1 MSLLI
6 NQLATYLASQGEGT
20 VGTSIFK
27 LHRPSSPLA
36 CVSLHATGGYPPD
49 RYTARERPTVMLFA
63 RATTPEEAL
72 RKAYGLYGKLHR
84 KQNLDLGGGMWA
96 LTIEAVASPA
106 YTGTEQAS
114 ASLGPGVENQT
125 AHLASFNIALDLR
138 RPSTP

>member
-6 NQLATYLASQGEGT
+6 DQLATYLENQGEGI

-27 LHRPSSPLA
+27 LHRPASPLA

-49 RYTARERPTVMLFA
+49 RYTEREHPTVMLLA
-63 RATTPEEAL
+63 RAATPDDAL
-72 RKAYGLYGKLHR
+72 REVYSLYGRLHG
-84 KQNLDLGGGMWA
+84 KQNLDLGGGLWA
-96 LTIEAVASPA
+96 LTIEAMASPA
-106 YTGTEQAS
+106 YVGTEQA
-114 ASLGPGVENQT
+114 ADQT